1 MGLEIIGGVALGL
14 ILTVWF
20 LVWLLKRSKRPRN

>member
-1 MGLEIIGGVALGL
+1 MGLEIVGGVAVGL

-20 LVWLLKRSKRPRN
+20 LVWLLKRSKGPRR